1 MPMAAVAA
9 TATAAVAVNDAADS
23 FDKRGLCK
31 RHKLVNRIR
40 QNNKNQK
47 YISNTTTTTVAT
59 IRRTTNGTPCVAH

>member
-9 TATAAVAVNDAADS
+9 AASAATEASVNDAADS

-47 YISNTTTTTVAT
+47 YISNTTTT